1 MRPTAR
7 GKCLLAHSTPTLFKV
22 SKITVVVLALLVFAG
37 KARSIGAQEERRS
50 YSLPE
55 VIALAID
62 HNPRPTGAIGTIDIQ
77 EGLVI
82 QAGAYPNPNIVGR
95 GGRGSLRDAGVLGPG
110 AFSGAPI
117 NSLAEYNA
125 QVSQPFEWPAKREAR
140 KSAAQAGL
148 EGAIVGYDETLLN
161 LRADVKLAFWT
172 LLSTQRSLELAKENL
187 AIIQDIRQV
196 VERRVELGEAPRFE
210 AIKAEVEVLKAEQRV
225 TREENN
231 VEVSRVVLDTLTAG
245 SLGPQY
251 EITGEFERLP
261 SALERNQLVE
271 DALHQHPTLRR
282 LRKVIEESG
291 RTVDF
296 ERQAR
301 VPNLTVQGG
310 YWRELGREAVQGGI
324 SLPVPI
330 WYQRQGEIASALG
343 TLRREEANLLRVRYD
358 FIRQV
363 NQHFKDAITAG
374 RLVEVFEKG
383 LLRKTQIAL
392 QMAQFSFKRGE
403 SNLLQVLDAQR
414 VHREIMLDYWQA
426 RHDLS
431 MATTQLERFVG
442 RSLYVR

>member
-1 MRPTAR
+1 MA
-7 GKCLLAHSTPTLFKV
+7 L
-22 SKITVVVLALLVFAG
+22 VLMLLLVAG
-37 KARSIGAQEERRS
+37 TGEQLRAQDNERS

-55 VIALAID
+55 VIGLAID
-62 HNPRPTGAIGTIDIQ
+62 HNPRPAGAIGTIDIQ

-95 GGRGSLRDAGVLGPG
+95 GGRGSLQDAGALGPG
-110 AFSGAPI
+110 AFSGTPP

-125 QVSQPFEWPAKREAR
+125 QVSQPFEWPLKREAR
-140 KSAAQAGL
+140 KQAAQAGL
-148 EGAIVGYDETLLN
+148 EGAIVGYDETLLH
-161 LRADVKLAFWT
+161 LRADVKLAFWA
-172 LLSTQRSLELAKENL
+172 LLSTQRSLELARENL
-187 AIIQDIRQV
+187 AIVQDIRQI
-196 VERRVELGEAPRFE
+196 VERRVQLGEAPRFE

-225 TREENN
+225 TREENY

-245 SLGPQY
+245 SLGLSY
-251 EITGEFERLP
+251 RIDGEFERLP
-261 SALERNQLVE
+261 PALGRDQLVE
-271 DALHQHPTLRR
+271 DALQQHPTIRR

-291 RTVDF
+291 RTLDF

-301 VPNLTVQGG
+301 VPNLTVMGG
-310 YWRELGREAVQGGI
+310 YWRELGREAVQGGL
-324 SLPVPI
+324 SLPLPI

-343 TLRREEANLLRVRYD
+343 TIRREEANLLRVRYD

-363 NQHFKDAITAG
+363 NQHFKDASTAE
-374 RLVEVFEKG
+374 RLVGVFEKG

-392 QMAQFSFKRGE
+392 EMAQFSFKRGE
-403 SNLLQVLDAQR
+403 SSLLQVLDAQR

-431 MATTQLERFVG
+431 VATTQLERFVG

>member
-1 MRPTAR
+1 MT
-7 GKCLLAHSTPTLFKV
+7 HSTPTLLKV
-22 SKITVVVLALLVFAG
+22 RKIMTVALALLVITG
-37 KARSIGAQEERRS
+37 KARSIGAQQEDQRS

-55 VIALAID
+55 VIGLAID
-62 HNPRPTGAIGTIDIQ
+62 NNPRPAGAMGTIDIQ
-77 EGLVI
+77 EGLLV
-82 QAGAYPNPNIVGR
+82 QAGAYPNPSVTGR
-95 GGRGSLRDAGVLGPG
+95 GGRGSLRDTSVLGPG
-110 AFSGAPI
+110 TFSGAPPD
-117 NSLAEYNA
+117 SRAEYNA
-125 QVSQPFEWPAKREAR
+125 QVAQPFEWPPKREAR
-140 KSAAQAGL
+140 KNAAQAGL
-148 EGAIVGYDETLLN
+148 EGAIVGYNETLLN
-161 LRADVKLAFWT
+161 LKADVKLAFWT
-172 LLSTQRSLELAKENL
+172 LLSTQQSLQLARENL
-187 AIIQDIRQV
+187 AIIEDIRQTV
-196 VERRVELGEAPRFE
+196 DRRVQLGEAPRFE

-245 SLGPQY
+245 SLGLRY
-251 EITGEFERLP
+251 RIDGEFERLP
-261 SALERNQLVE
+261 PALERNQLVA
-271 DALHQHPTLRR
+271 DALQQHPTLRR

-291 RTVDF
+291 RTLDF

-301 VPNLTVQGG
+301 VPNLILMGG
-310 YWRELGREAVQGGI
+310 YWRELGREAVQGGL

-374 RLVEVFEKG
+374 RLVGVFEKG

-392 QMAQFSFKRGE
+392 QMAQFSFRQGE
-403 SNLLQVLDAQR
+403 SSLLQVLDAQR

-431 MATTQLERFVG
+431 IATTQLERFVG
-442 RSLYVR
+442 RSLYVQ

>member
-1 MRPTAR
+1 MTIVRWTFP
-7 GKCLLAHSTPTLFKV
+7 KL
-22 SKITVVVLALLVFAG
+22 SKSMGLVLMLVVVTGHEQQL
-37 KARSIGAQEERRS
+37 RAQDTEQS

-55 VIALAID
+55 VIGLAID
-62 HNPRPTGAIGTIDIQ
+62 HNPRPAGAIGVIDIQ
-77 EGLVI
+77 EGIVV
-82 QAGAYPNPNIVGR
+82 QAGAYPNPSIVGR
-95 GGRGSLRDAGVLGPG
+95 GGRGSLRDDG
-110 AFSGAPI
+110 ALIPESFTQLPATSA
-117 NSLAEYNA
+117 NEYNA
-125 QVSQPFEWPAKREAR
+125 LFSQPLEWPAKREAR
-140 KSAAQAGL
+140 KSAARAGL
-148 EGAIVGYDETLLN
+148 EGAIVGYDETLLH

-172 LLSTQRSLELAKENL
+172 LLSTQHSLQLAKENL
-187 AIIQDIRQV
+187 AIIRDIRQTV
-196 VERRVELGEAPRFE
+196 DRRVELGEAPRFE

-245 SLGPQY
+245 SLGSRY
-251 EITGEFERLP
+251 RIDGEFERLP
-261 SALERNQLVE
+261 PALERNQLVE
-271 DALHQHPTLRR
+271 DALQQHPTLRR

-310 YWRELGREAVQGGI
+310 YWRELGREAVQGGL
-324 SLPVPI
+324 SLPLPI

-363 NQHFKDAITAG
+363 NQHFRDATTAG
-374 RLVEVFEKG
+374 RLVMVFEQG
-383 LLRKTQIAL
+383 LLRKTQVTL
-392 QMAQFSFKRGE
+392 HMAQFSFKRGE
-403 SNLLQVLDAQR
+403 SSLLQVLDAQR

-431 MATTQLERFVG
+431 IATTQLERFVG
-442 RSLYVR
+442 QSLYVR

>member
-1 MRPTAR
+1 MTMLGWTLLKPSNIMALVLMLLLLLS
-7 GKCLLAHSTPTLFKV
+7 GNGQLLLA
-22 SKITVVVLALLVFAG
+22 
-37 KARSIGAQEERRS
+37 QDEERS

-55 VIALAID
+55 VIGLAFD
-62 HNPRPTGAIGTIDIQ
+62 HNPRPAGAIGVIDTQ
-77 EGLVI
+77 QGLLV
-82 QAGAYPNPNIVGR
+82 QAGAYPNPTIMGR
-95 GGRGSLRDAGVLGPG
+95 GGQGSIRDTGILGPG
-110 AFSGAPI
+110 AFSEVPP
-117 NSLAEYNA
+117 NSVTEYNA
-125 QVSQPFEWPAKREAR
+125 QVSQPLEWPAKREAR
-140 KSAAQAGL
+140 KDAARAGL
-148 EGAIVGYDETLLN
+148 EGAIVGYDETLLH

-172 LLSTQRSLELAKENL
+172 LLSTQQSLQLAKENL
-187 AIIQDIRQV
+187 AIIHDIRRTV
-196 VERRVELGEAPRFE
+196 DRRVELGETPRFE

-231 VEVSRVVLDTLTAG
+231 VEISRVVLDTLTAG
-245 SLGPQY
+245 SLGSRY
-251 EITGEFERLP
+251 RIEGEFERLP
-261 SALERNQLVE
+261 AALERTKLVE
-271 DALHQHPTLRR
+271 DALQQHPTLRR

-310 YWRELGREAVQGGI
+310 YWREVGREAVQGGI

-363 NQHFKDAITAG
+363 NQHFRDATTAG
-374 RLVEVFEKG
+374 RLVGVFEKG

-403 SNLLQVLDAQR
+403 SSLLQVLDAQR

-426 RHDLS
+426 RQDLS
-431 MATTQLERFVG
+431 IATTQLERFVG
-442 RSLYVR
+442 GSLYVR